1 MIDKKKEKKET
12 LENKVSLSLREFSKA
27 KILFRLVNTKRENSK
42 SFNIYEK
49 AKLSTNLENAFN
61 NDYRKIDIEYDTTKN
76 DRFKKVNLLV
86 DINSY
91 LDKDKKNLYLDLLN
105 SNKKYIKENNISNKD
120 ILENINYFEKKIK
133 RVKIDVTK
141 KIRDES

>member
-49 AKLSTNLENAFN
+49 AKLSTNLEIAFN

-76 DRFKKVNLLV
+76 NRFKKVNLLV

-91 LDKDKKNLYLDLLN
+91 LDKEKKSLYLDLIN

-120 ILENINYFEKKIK
+120 ILENINYFEKKIN
-133 RVKIDVTK
+133 
-141 KIRDES
+141 ELN